1 MANVEINKDVAN
13 DLALFKL
20 RNIQLEIQ
28 EILKKWKTPSI
39 EDFLQQSK
47 NGLLVESENDAID
60 LKQLIKEELELQNLI
75 DQIKR

>member
-1 MANVEINKDVAN
+1 MANVEINKDVVN

-28 EILKKWKTPSI
+28 EILEKWKTTSI

-60 LKQLIKEELELQNLI
+60 LKQLIKEELELQN
-75 DQIKR
+75 

>member
-1 MANVEINKDVAN
+1 MANVEINKDVVN

-28 EILKKWKTPSI
+28 EILEKWKTTSI

>member
-1 MANVEINKDVAN
+1 MANVEINKDVVN

-28 EILKKWKTPSI
+28 EILEKWKTTSI

-47 NGLLVESENDAID
+47 NGLLDESENDAID

-75 DQIKR
+75 DKIKR